1 MKSLLK
7 NKDIK
12 ISFDVPDGYFM
23 ALEFKQDVFDCEKY
37 DYICAEKIYEELK
50 IA

>member
-1 MKSLLK
+1 MSSLLK

-23 ALEFKQDVFDCEKY
+23 AIDFEQDIFDCEKC
-37 DYICAEKIYEELK
+37 DYKYSEEIYEELK

>member
-1 MKSLLK
+1 MRSLLE

-23 ALEFKQDVFDCEKY
+23 ALEFKQDIFDCETYNYKR
-37 DYICAEKIYEELK
+37 AEEIYEELK
-50 IA
+50 TA